1 MSNGSSENFR
11 DRSHSWDHP
20 NGLGWQVWRR
30 AQSTGLLTQPI
41 QRDLARFRANT
52 LRNPAP
58 LVSDI
63 RRRWRVGENTS
74 VYRFGL
80 DLPLF
85 LGWVPPYRSGTSH
98 HLSVAGSEAARRI
111 TDTSRN
117 FLPHEKSRFS
127 VTATL
132 VGSPS
137 PAADTQKPAEA
148 IVPRSA
154 SESEDTVVN
163 SVARRAEPSASSLE
177 EKQSEWNSSN
187 FALTTLR
194 ESPLPQKFITT
205 VQTFPLNSRTELLS
219 SAIIHRYKSI
229 PAAVQKSSRRFS
241 RTEESISTLLQ
252 PVYETSELLK
262 TSPRHRAF
270 STTTNNFPSVP
281 DVSARGATDAG
292 GERRTSG
299 QDSTIAMAQPRDY
312 QAGITPRSNSLQ
324 PTNLVLELKEGTI
337 SRTVLSKPSVVGS
350 TPERTALTRN
360 HDITISRVD
369 GMLTPQRNRVAA
381 ETTLTGRVM
390 ASVISR
396 GSGTHSPVEVMLPPL
411 TVTRHR
417 FEQPFSLYKSSL
429 SPTFG
434 PREFVS
440 TLHRATYVPAPGS
453 EFAPHTEEVG
463 ARFGTSPSGAPATES
478 RLTNPTASQITRIGS
493 RLFAAGAHETP
504 GLPALSDDRGISNF
518 PDAHGMPVVTT
529 SRTAISMSA
538 VAMPLSTPSVLRR
551 AESMAGGPEQRFF
564 SQRAVPVALTV
575 SRAESPGFSS
585 SSEAARG
592 NALGVD
598 LIDTYAGRRETLQTN
613 EGSGSNLVFG
623 PVASRVVVESGRISN
638 DATETSV
645 TNSPSQSFD
654 GERHP
659 KETHY
664 PQSMEGSITP
674 ETVAATG
681 FGTLSV
687 YGDIGRPRLPLMTH
701 RRGLFLGGFPA
712 VKNSVWRAVERL
724 GAPLSLTRTAV
735 SRTAVGNQLPWIA
748 KAPGIGQSTELIS
761 ARWSHGMSVEESS
774 TIFPRSEAAVPMVM
788 SMWSGTMTAPAVLR
802 RSHAFA
808 NQGQYAAS
816 PAIRG
821 TAHDMPF
828 VVRPTT
834 AGEGGLMAAHRNNGT
849 SIQTVPQGSVPA
861 VTGALPIGGQGES
874 LAVDKSTAPAAQID
888 LDEVVEKA
896 WQKLLLKLTI
906 EQERRGYSRWS

>member
-1 MSNGSSENFR
+1 MSNGSSENSR
-11 DRSHSWDHP
+11 DRSRSWDHP

-52 LRNPAP
+52 LRNPAL

-194 ESPLPQKFITT
+194 ESPLPQKLITT
-205 VQTFPLNSRTELLS
+205 VQTFPLNRRTELLS

-241 RTEESISTLLQ
+241 RTEERISTLLQ
-252 PVYETSELLK
+252 PVYETSEL
-262 TSPRHRAF
+262 RQGAF
-270 STTTNNFPSVP
+270 STMTNSFSYVRDASV
-281 DVSARGATDAG
+281 RGAADTG
-292 GERRTSG
+292 GRVRTSTH
-299 QDSTIAMAQPRDY
+299 DSTIATGEPRDY
-312 QAGITPRSNSLQ
+312 EASINPHSDSWQ
-324 PTNLVLELKEGTI
+324 PTNLVVGLNERII
-337 SRTVLSKPSVVGS
+337 SRTALSKPSVAGS
-350 TPERTALTRN
+350 TAMRTALTTNR
-360 HDITISRVD
+360 DITISRVEEK
-369 GMLTPQRNRVAA
+369 LTPQQSRVAD
-381 ETTLTGRVM
+381 ETALAGRVM

-396 GSGTHSPVEVMLPPL
+396 GSGTHSPVEVMLSPL
-411 TVTRHR
+411 AVTRHR
-417 FEQPFSLYKSSL
+417 FEQPFSLYESNRA
-429 SPTFG
+429 PTFG
-434 PREFVS
+434 PRGFVS

-453 EFAPHTEEVG
+453 EVAPDTEEVG
-463 ARFGTSPSGAPATES
+463 AGIGTSPSGAPSTDLW
-478 RLTNPTASQITRIGS
+478 LTNPTASQITRTVARS
-493 RLFAAGAHETP
+493 FAADAQERP
-504 GLPALSDDRGISNF
+504 GLPALSDDRGMSNF
-518 PDAHGMPVVTT
+518 AGAQAMPVFTT
-529 SRTAISMSA
+529 SRAAISMSPA
-538 VAMPLSTPSVLRR
+538 AMPLSTPSVLRR
-551 AESMAGGPEQRFF
+551 DESMAGGPEQRFF

-592 NALGVD
+592 NPLGVD
-598 LIDTYAGRRETLQTN
+598 LSDTFAGRRETLQTN
-613 EGSGSNLVFG
+613 EGSASNLVFG

-645 TNSPSQSFD
+645 TTTSPSRSFD
-654 GERHP
+654 GERRP
-659 KETHY
+659 KETHS
-664 PQSMEGSITP
+664 PHSMEAG
-674 ETVAATG
+674 AATG
-681 FGTLSV
+681 FGT
-687 YGDIGRPRLPLMTH
+687 
-701 RRGLFLGGFPA
+701 
-712 VKNSVWRAVERL
+712 
-724 GAPLSLTRTAV
+724 
-735 SRTAVGNQLPWIA
+735 VG
-748 KAPGIGQSTELIS
+748 
-761 ARWSHGMSVEESS
+761 V
-774 TIFPRSEAAVPMVM
+774 
-788 SMWSGTMTAPAVLR
+788 
-802 RSHAFA
+802 
-808 NQGQYAAS
+808 
-816 PAIRG
+816 
-821 TAHDMPF
+821 
-828 VVRPTT
+828 
-834 AGEGGLMAAHRNNGT
+834 
-849 SIQTVPQGSVPA
+849 
-861 VTGALPIGGQGES
+861 
-874 LAVDKSTAPAAQID
+874 
-888 LDEVVEKA
+888 
-896 WQKLLLKLTI
+896 
-906 EQERRGYSRWS
+906 

>member
-1 MSNGSSENFR
+1 MSNGSSENSR

-63 RRRWRVGENTS
+63 RRRWRVRENTT

-85 LGWVPPYRSGTSH
+85 LGLVPPYRSGTSH
-98 HLSVAGSEAARRI
+98 HLSEAARRI

-117 FLPHEKSRFS
+117 FLPQEKSRFS

-154 SESEDTVVN
+154 SDSEDTVVN

-187 FALTTLR
+187 FALTTTLARR
-194 ESPLPQKFITT
+194 ESPLPQRVITT
-205 VQTFPLNSRTELLS
+205 VQTFPLNRRTEPLS
-219 SAIIHRYKSI
+219 SAIIDRYKSI
-229 PAAVQKSSRRFS
+229 PAAVQKSSGRFS

-262 TSPRHRAF
+262 RSPRHRAF

-360 HDITISRVD
+360 HDTAISRVD
-369 GMLTPQRNRVAA
+369 GMLTPQRNRVAG

-417 FEQPFSLYKSSL
+417 FEQPFSLYKSNRA
-429 SPTFG
+429 PTFG

-529 SRTAISMSA
+529 SRTAI
-538 VAMPLSTPSVLRR
+538 
-551 AESMAGGPEQRFF
+551 AGGPEQRFF

-592 NALGVD
+592 NALGAD
-598 LIDTYAGRRETLQTN
+598 LIGTYA
-613 EGSGSNLVFG
+613 SGS
-623 PVASRVVVESGRISN
+623 
-638 DATETSV
+638 
-645 TNSPSQSFD
+645 
-654 GERHP
+654 
-659 KETHY
+659 K
-664 PQSMEGSITP
+664 
-674 ETVAATG
+674 TV
-681 FGTLSV
+681 
-687 YGDIGRPRLPLMTH
+687 
-701 RRGLFLGGFPA
+701 
-712 VKNSVWRAVERL
+712 
-724 GAPLSLTRTAV
+724 
-735 SRTAVGNQLPWIA
+735 
-748 KAPGIGQSTELIS
+748 
-761 ARWSHGMSVEESS
+761 
-774 TIFPRSEAAVPMVM
+774 
-788 SMWSGTMTAPAVLR
+788 
-802 RSHAFA
+802 
-808 NQGQYAAS
+808 
-816 PAIRG
+816 
-821 TAHDMPF
+821 
-828 VVRPTT
+828 
-834 AGEGGLMAAHRNNGT
+834 
-849 SIQTVPQGSVPA
+849 QT
-861 VTGALPIGGQGES
+861 
-874 LAVDKSTAPAAQID
+874 
-888 LDEVVEKA
+888 
-896 WQKLLLKLTI
+896 
-906 EQERRGYSRWS
+906 

>member
-1 MSNGSSENFR
+1 MSNGSSENSR

-63 RRRWRVGENTS
+63 RMRWRVGENTS
-74 VYRFGL
+74 AYRFGL

-117 FLPHEKSRFS
+117 FLPHEKSRSS

-137 PAADTQKPAEA
+137 PAADTQRPEQA
-148 IVPRSA
+148 IEPPSA
-154 SESEDTVVN
+154 SESDDTVK
-163 SVARRAEPSASSLE
+163 SVARRVEPPANSLKD
-177 EKQSEWNSSN
+177 KQSEWNSSN
-187 FALTTLR
+187 FALTTTSAHR
-194 ESPLPQKFITT
+194 ESPLPQRLITT
-205 VQTFPLNSRTELLS
+205 VQTLPLNRGTELLS
-219 SAIIHRYKSI
+219 SAIMDRYKSI
-229 PAAVQKSSRRFS
+229 AAPVQRSYRRFS
-241 RTEESISTLLQ
+241 GTEDRSSTLLQ
-252 PVYETSELLK
+252 PVYETSE
-262 TSPRHRAF
+262 PRQGAF
-270 STTTNNFPSVP
+270 STMTNSFSYIRDASV
-281 DVSARGATDAG
+281 RGAADTG
-292 GERRTSG
+292 GLVRTSTH
-299 QDSTIAMAQPRDY
+299 DSTIATAQPGDY
-312 QAGITPRSNSLQ
+312 EAGIIPQSYSLQ
-324 PTNLVLELKEGTI
+324 PTNLVVESKERTI
-337 SRTVLSKPSVVGS
+337 SRTALSKPSVAGS
-350 TPERTALTRN
+350 TAMRTALTRN
-360 HDITISRVD
+360 RDITISRVEEK
-369 GMLTPQRNRVAA
+369 LTPQPSRVAD
-381 ETTLTGRVM
+381 ETTLAGRVM

-396 GSGTHSPVEVMLPPL
+396 RSGTRSPVGVIQPPL
-411 TVTRHR
+411 TVMRRR
-417 FEQPFSLYKSSL
+417 FEQPLSFYKSSL
-429 SPTFG
+429 SPTFS
-434 PREFVS
+434 PRGFVS

-453 EFAPHTEEVG
+453 EFARYTEEVG
-463 ARFGTSPSGAPATES
+463 ARFGTSPSGAPSTES
-478 RLTNPTASQITRIGS
+478 RLANPTASQITRIGS

-592 NALGVD
+592 NAIGVD

-623 PVASRVVVESGRISN
+623 PVASRVVAESGRISN

-687 YGDIGRPRLPLMTH
+687 YGDIGRPRLPLMRH
-701 RRGLFLGGFPA
+701 
-712 VKNSVWRAVERL
+712 
-724 GAPLSLTRTAV
+724 
-735 SRTAVGNQLPWIA
+735 
-748 KAPGIGQSTELIS
+748 
-761 ARWSHGMSVEESS
+761 
-774 TIFPRSEAAVPMVM
+774 
-788 SMWSGTMTAPAVLR
+788 
-802 RSHAFA
+802 
-808 NQGQYAAS
+808 
-816 PAIRG
+816 
-821 TAHDMPF
+821 
-828 VVRPTT
+828 
-834 AGEGGLMAAHRNNGT
+834 
-849 SIQTVPQGSVPA
+849 
-861 VTGALPIGGQGES
+861 
-874 LAVDKSTAPAAQID
+874 
-888 LDEVVEKA
+888 
-896 WQKLLLKLTI
+896 
-906 EQERRGYSRWS
+906 